1 MIPRKLAETICRRFW
16 LLLLPIAAVPLL
28 ALVVARPQP
37 EYQSQALIW
46 VTSPI
51 NGNPLLGTYNPYL
64 SPAQNQVNG
73 LNDLLTSETFRTRVA
88 LDAGIAE
95 QEEGEKPKE
104 RYPFSITSFPKGTNI
119 MAVVGRAQS
128 PDEAQDLVTA
138 TLVRFGEAAQEQ
150 AEREAGL
157 GEEYYRQQLAVAERD
172 LEARRADV
180 NAYLAENP
188 AAANPGS
195 AAALNIDFQ
204 TLQREVERQAQTVS
218 DLERSL
224 QTVEFRRVSAPQ
236 SQEVSFIIQ
245 DEPSLPDAAL
255 PTSLTSRLAM
265 PAAGLFLG
273 LLISVSYVY
282 ALFRTDH
289 SLVSNEDVTALG
301 APVLA
306 EIPDL
311 QPLSHLAGVP
321 ALGWLIQRRYRH
333 FARRTASYISAEGHG
348 GKAA

>member
-16 LLLLPIAAVPLL
+16 LLLLPIAVVPLL
-28 ALVVARPQP
+28 AVVLTKPQP

-46 VTSPI
+46 VTTPI
-51 NGNPLLGTYNPYL
+51 GGNPLLGTYNPYL

-73 LNDLLTSETFRTRVA
+73 LNDLLTSETFRTQIA

-95 QEEGEKPKE
+95 QEPGEKAE
-104 RYPFSITSFPKGTNI
+104 LRYLFSIASFPKGTNV
-119 MAVVGRAQS
+119 MAVVGRAQT
-128 PDEAQDLVTA
+128 PREARDLVAA
-138 TLVRFGEAAQEQ
+138 TITRFGEAAQEQ

-180 NAYLAENP
+180 NAYLVENP
-188 AAANPGS
+188 SAATPGS
-195 AAALNIDFQ
+195 AAAMNIDFQ

-218 DLERSL
+218 DLQRSL

-245 DEPSLPDAAL
+245 DQPNVPEAAL
-255 PTSLTSRLAM
+255 PLSLTSRLAM
-265 PAAGLFLG
+265 PAAGVFLG

-282 ALFRTDH
+282 LLYRTDH
-289 SLVSNEDVTALG
+289 SLVSNEDVAALG

-306 EIPDL
+306 EIPEL
-311 QPLSHLAGVP
+311 QPIPHLSGFP
-321 ALGWLIQRRYRH
+321 ALGWLIDRRYRN
-333 FARRTASYISAEGHG
+333 FARRTASYISADSPG